1 MQWSQC
7 PITTL
12 QRKNTTA
19 KVSNFLPYSG
29 QLMLRFFNNTDV
41 LSSNILNF
49 TFSYTQEYSGK
60 YGYKST
66 IMCKN
71 NTILYDKPG
80 RWSVYRSCRTS
91 TDSLPRVMPRCCC
104 TRSGSLLTS
113 YTRLSPHPSA
123 ARPCPETSAQ
133 KQHPHKFSS
142 SKTHYSST
150 FSALTLLAGCQ
161 EEHPAVKIEW
171 WSVGVVI
178 CLVPDCLHV
187 VQLMPLPSQNPI
199 ISSII

>member
-1 MQWSQC
+1 
-7 PITTL
+7 
-12 QRKNTTA
+12 
-19 KVSNFLPYSG
+19 
-29 QLMLRFFNNTDV
+29 MLRFFNNTDV

-91 TDSLPRVMPRCCC
+91 TDSQPRVMPRCCC
-104 TRSGSLLTS
+104 IRSGSLLTS
-113 YTRLSPHPSA
+113 CTRLSPHPSA

-150 FSALTLLAGCQ
+150 SSALTLLVGCQ
-161 EEHPAVKIEW
+161 EEHPACKNWVMRRWCGYLSGARLFACGPADATSIPKPHHLFHHLNPYNFKSITFLVLAYTGCPGKEAVKW
-171 WSVGVVI
+171 V
-178 CLVPDCLHV
+178 
-187 VQLMPLPSQNPI
+187 
-199 ISSII
+199 